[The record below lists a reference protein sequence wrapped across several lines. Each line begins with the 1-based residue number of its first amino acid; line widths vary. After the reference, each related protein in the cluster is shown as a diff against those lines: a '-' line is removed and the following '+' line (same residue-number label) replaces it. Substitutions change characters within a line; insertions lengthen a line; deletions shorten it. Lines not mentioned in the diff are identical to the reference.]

1 MTTALFIPWCVQLEI
16 SSWDLELL
24 IIGLVNEMYIVSG
37 NDEVKDAYSYVAT
50 QADFDEF

>member
-24 IIGLVNEMYIVSG
+24 IIGAG
-37 NDEVKDAYSYVAT
+37 K
-50 QADFDEF
+50 